1 MKSAF
6 AYTGYIMRIPRIY
19 HPEAIS
25 TLGNIPLS
33 EDAAG
38 HIGRVLRMTEG
49 QEVLLFDGSG
59 AEFPATISAV
69 SKKNVSV
76 TLQERIEHSVESPL
90 NLHLGQVISRGDKME
105 FTIQKAVELGVNT
118 ITPLISERC
127 GVKLNTERFD
137 KKLQQWQKIAIA
149 ACEQCGRN
157 TIPQIRPLMQLE
169 QWCAED
175 YDGLKLNLHPR
186 AKYSINTLP
195 KPVSKV
201 RLLIGP
207 EGGLSDE
214 EIKMTEQYQFEETL
228 LGPRVLRTE
237 TAGLSAITALQVRF
251 GDLG

>member
-1 MKSAF
+1 
-6 AYTGYIMRIPRIY
+6 MRIPRIY
-19 HPEAIS
+19 HPEAIEQ
-25 TLGNIPLS
+25 LGEIHLS
-33 EDAAG
+33 EDATG
-38 HIGRVLRMTEG
+38 HVGRVLRMTQG
-49 QEVLLFDGSG
+49 QEVLLFDGFG
-59 AEFPATISAV
+59 AEFPAVISAV
-69 SKKNVSV
+69 SKKNVTVEV
-76 TLQERIEHSVESPL
+76 TERIERSVESPL

-127 GVKLNTERFD
+127 GVKLNADRFE

-157 TIPQIRPLMQLE
+157 IVPTVRPLMQLE

-195 KPVSKV
+195 APVSKV

-214 EIKMTEQYQFEETL
+214 EIQMTEQYQFEETL